1 MLGKRLKPDLSMKLE
16 KLFKYRDEEEKIDR
30 MQRKTGPTVIVRDM
44 PFRPQDVASAVA
56 ELANSI
62 QYRQRVV

>member
-1 MLGKRLKPDLSMKLE
+1 MKLE

-30 MQRKTGPTVIVRDM
+30 MQRKTGSTAILWDM

-62 QYRQRVV
+62 QYR